1 MDKAVEDMP
10 AHEYELIAPT
20 GDVCGEGAVWDP
32 DAEAIYWCDINRFL
46 VHRYDLASQSTRS
59 WQFAEPVVALSLST
73 EPDRLLIAL
82 GSKLIWWWPESDRRE
97 DHGFATPGWPAVRLN
112 DGRADPLGNFWV
124 GSMANNVGEDG
135 RPVEIDGNLGQLY
148 RIAPD
153 GTVTVWADEIGI
165 SNTLCWSPDSTRFYF
180 GDTLKNTIDVF
191 HYDGSTGDIEKIGP
205 HFSDFERGLP
215 DGSAIDNEG
224 CLWNCR
230 FHGGCIVRVGP
241 DGEVF
246 TVVDLPMT
254 NITTAVFGG
263 VDLQTLYVTT
273 ASDQKAPG
281 DRLAG
286 SLLAVRTGA
295 TGLAPN
301 RVLVCQES
309 QRASE

>member
-1 MDKAVEDMP
+1 MDEALKGTPTDAFEV
-10 AHEYELIAPT
+10 IAPT
-20 GDVCGEGAVWDP
+20 EDVCGEGAVWDP
-32 DAEAIYWCDINRFL
+32 DAAAVYWCDINRFL
-46 VHRYDLASQSTRS
+46 VHRYDLASQSTRT
-59 WQFAEPVVALSLST
+59 WQFGEPVSALSLTSD
-73 EPDRLLIAL
+73 PDRLLIAL

-97 DHGFATPGWPAVRLN
+97 DHGFTTPGWPNIRLN

-135 RPVEIDGNLGQLY
+135 RSIKIHEYLGQLY

-165 SNTLCWSPDSTRFYF
+165 SNTLCWSPDRTRFYF

-191 HYDGSTGDIEKIGP
+191 HFDVSTGDIRKIGP
-205 HFSDFERGLP
+205 HFADFERGLP

-230 FHGGCIVRVGP
+230 FYGGCIVRVAP
-241 DGEVF
+241 NGEVLA
-246 TVVDLPMT
+246 TVDLPMT

-263 VDLQTLYVTT
+263 ADLQTLYVTT
-273 ASDQKAPG
+273 ATDQKAPG

-286 SLLAVRTGA
+286 SLIAIRTGA
-295 TGLAPN
+295 TGLAPD
-301 RVLVCQES
+301 RVLVGDES
-309 QRASE
+309 QRISE